1 MSESMRNLAAAMVA
15 LENEVGLE
23 ELSQVLANSLL
34 ACSKKL
40 VGDASNSWTVK
51 TSFVKGEVT
60 VITDEALVNV
70 KGL

>member
-40 VGDASNSWTVK
+40 VGDTSNSWTVK

-60 VITDEALVNV
+60 VITDEALVNA
-70 KGL
+70 KG